1 MALRYASGKINMA
14 SIGAAGAL
22 THGLG
27 ATPTEFGLVDTGATH
42 AVIIPASIADTTFIY
57 VTGNG
62 VAGNA
67 SIFVFASIPHSWIL

>member
-14 SIGAAGAL
+14 SIGGAGAL

-27 ATPTEFGLVDTGATH
+27 ATPTEFSIVDSGATH
-42 AVIIPASIADTTFIY
+42 AVVIPASVADTTFIY
-57 VTGNG
+57 ITATG

-67 SIFVFASIPHSWIL
+67 SIWVFASIPHSWIL